1 MFRSINIKVLS
12 MLFVA
17 SLVLG
22 ILIPTTTKACA
33 CGMLVPENNQ
43 TIGMT
48 GERGVVVFDGLKSSE
63 QMAIDFQ
70 LDGTSSDT
78 ALVVP
83 TPVKSNIS
91 QIKAQ
96 VFTDLE
102 DMVNPPLSDG
112 AGMTKSAPGS
122 INAVQVLE
130 RKTVG
135 NFEIAELKTNS
146 YKDLYDWTRE
156 NGFYLEAEAESPV
169 RTYIDKGFV
178 LNVIKLKKDADTSD
192 INPLE
197 FTFKTKTIFYPLMEI
212 KDSRD
217 SQKDKSL
224 ELFLLTDGMI
234 TDPSLLGYGSFYN
247 NQEISTDTLNQD
259 ITKTSD
265 SDFTNLNFTAG
276 KYYLTYINTYDYS
289 SDPQLMQGLDN
300 PGAKTYKPLGL
311 DYSHSLP
318 YYIPN
323 WVYPTIVAA
332 VIVIATPLAFF
343 LTSRRKAQLKSVE
356 PKIVMESVVPPNAP
370 LNKEIIDNP
379 DKKEN

>member
-1 MFRSINIKVLS
+1 MYKSFNLKIISF
-12 MLFVA
+12 LFFAALFFAV
-17 SLVLG
+17 
-22 ILIPTTTKACA
+22 LIPTTTKACA

-48 GERGVVVFDGLKSSE
+48 GERGVVVFDGLKASE

-70 LDGTSSDT
+70 LDGTSNNT

-83 TPVKSNIS
+83 TLVKADIS

-102 DMVNPPLSDG
+102 DIVNPPDSLSIG
-112 AGMTKSAPGS
+112 AGMAQGASES
-122 INAVQVLE
+122 NSVQVLE

-146 YKDLYDWTRE
+146 YKDLYDWTRQ

-178 LNVIKLKKDADTSD
+178 LNVIKLKKDANTSD

-234 TDPSLLGYGSFYN
+234 TDPSLLGYGSAYE
-247 NQEISTDTLNQD
+247 NQEMSTDTLSQD
-259 ITKTSD
+259 ISKTSD

-276 KYYLTYINTYDYS
+276 KYFLTYINTYDYS
-289 SDPQLMQGLDN
+289 QDASLTQGLGN

-311 DYSHSLP
+311 DYSKSLS
-318 YYIPN
+318 YYVPK
-323 WVYPTIVAA
+323 WVYP
-332 VIVIATPLAFF
+332 IAILAFLAIPLAFF
-343 LTSRRKAQLKSVE
+343 LAHRQKFSKKVDQKITAPPIDPLKDKSDV
-356 PKIVMESVVPPNAP
+356 
-370 LNKEIIDNP
+370 DTP
-379 DKKEN
+379 DKSEQPDNI

>member
-1 MFRSINIKVLS
+1 M
-12 MLFVA
+12 
-17 SLVLG
+17 LG

-234 TDPSLLGYGSFYN
+234 TERY
-247 NQEISTDTLNQD
+247 
-259 ITKTSD
+259 
-265 SDFTNLNFTAG
+265 
-276 KYYLTYINTYDYS
+276 
-289 SDPQLMQGLDN
+289 
-300 PGAKTYKPLGL
+300 
-311 DYSHSLP
+311 
-318 YYIPN
+318 
-323 WVYPTIVAA
+323 
-332 VIVIATPLAFF
+332 IVIGFG
-343 LTSRRKAQLKSVE
+343 
-356 PKIVMESVVPPNAP
+356 
-370 LNKEIIDNP
+370 
-379 DKKEN
+379 